1 LKRNWNLLKLVG
13 SLKWHRLSLKPCKPT
28 RSLHDA
34 GINGGRTMDAAR
46 PRKQQ
51 LSISTKALA
60 EPVFAVVRVSWFKNG
75 RECDVDEVQLD
86 AGIDNVEA
94 VLETVIK
101 NALEAG
107 ADVSVITTAAASQFA
122 VDQ

>member
-1 LKRNWNLLKLVG
+1 
-13 SLKWHRLSLKPCKPT
+13 
-28 RSLHDA
+28 
-34 GINGGRTMDAAR
+34 MDAAR

-60 EPVFAVVRVSWFKNG
+60 EPIFAVVRVSWFKNG
-75 RECDVDEVQLD
+75 RESQIDEVQLD
-86 AGIDNVEA
+86 EGIDNVEA

-107 ADVSVITTAAASQFA
+107 ADVSVITTAPAECFEI
-122 VDQ
+122 D

>member
-1 LKRNWNLLKLVG
+1 
-13 SLKWHRLSLKPCKPT
+13 
-28 RSLHDA
+28 
-34 GINGGRTMDAAR
+34 MDAAR

-60 EPVFAVVRVSWFKNG
+60 EPIFAVVRVSWFKNG
-75 RECDVDEVQLD
+75 REDSVDEVQLED
-86 AGIDNVEA
+86 GIDNVEA

-107 ADVSVITTAAASQFA
+107 ADVSVMTTASPEQFGVAA
-122 VDQ
+122 

>member
-1 LKRNWNLLKLVG
+1 
-13 SLKWHRLSLKPCKPT
+13 
-28 RSLHDA
+28 
-34 GINGGRTMDAAR
+34 MEAAR

-86 AGIDNVEA
+86 EGIDNVEA

>member
-1 LKRNWNLLKLVG
+1 
-13 SLKWHRLSLKPCKPT
+13 
-28 RSLHDA
+28 
-34 GINGGRTMDAAR
+34 MEAAR

-51 LSISTKALA
+51 LTITTKALA

-75 RECDVDEVQLD
+75 REDSVDEVQLED
-86 AGIDNVEA
+86 GIDNVEA

>member
-1 LKRNWNLLKLVG
+1 
-13 SLKWHRLSLKPCKPT
+13 
-28 RSLHDA
+28 
-34 GINGGRTMDAAR
+34 MDAAR

-51 LSISTKALA
+51 LTITKKALA
-60 EPVFAVVRVSWFKNG
+60 EPVFAVVRVSWFKQG
-75 RECDVDEVQLD
+75 REHSVDEIQLED
-86 AGIDNVEA
+86 GIDNVEA

>member
-1 LKRNWNLLKLVG
+1 
-13 SLKWHRLSLKPCKPT
+13 
-28 RSLHDA
+28 
-34 GINGGRTMDAAR
+34 MDAAR

-60 EPVFAVVRVSWFKNG
+60 EPIFAVVRVSWFKNG
-75 RECDVDEVQLD
+75 REDSVDEVQLED
-86 AGIDNVEA
+86 GIDNVDA

-107 ADVSVITTAAASQFA
+107 ADVSVITTAPAECFEI
-122 VDQ
+122 D